1 MWPSLPAGRAC
12 TFSLGFV
19 FRSLRLCGRGNAAMA
34 QLIARDAARSEYD
47 PDLEAAAAA
56 AATPIAIHPVTGAFA
71 DPTHERAFA
80 AHIVMMVLNISIIAW
95 AASSKDPA
103 VWLIAIVWVVL
114 MSLGLIGRVRIHQW
128 DDTVRAQRVG
138 ARIWTALV
146 VGSIAGDVIGLR
158 LATPATCEA
167 ATSVYDGIYGGLS
180 IAWIVLL
187 NGTHGMGFAHKFGL
201 FCSVPLECFCYI
213 GACSLGW
220 MHLPASVGA
229 SFAAF
234 GLAHLAEMHARHS
247 YADKQ
252 RLEGK
257 QRRLEVQIHAETA
270 ESRRLEERNEQLRA
284 EKERLMYDVQRRGNP
299 LDDDDARSAIRR
311 GLQAGPS
318 PSYHRADSTDSRET
332 GTSALSDSPLPSL
345 PPGPPSSSAGK
356 SSESGKSGE
365 GMGGSDR
372 EGMVDRAA
380 LSRAPPQARVPTWEA
395 LDAQLYA
402 ERAQKTATEPRTA
415 CLASAEADRHGPPP
429 SSKVCR
435 TSAAATPAAP
445 LPPRPASR
453 QAEIDE
459 LLDRRC
465 AEMAA
470 ASTAELAG
478 ARRARGTKREA
489 AGGEVAQVKAGAGK
503 ASGSAAAGRARAAK
517 RPTTEQE
524 DIEQLQSWQRSTDPI
539 YVDARARLAAAE
551 ALMDAVDGVRR

>member
-1 MWPSLPAGRAC
+1 
-12 TFSLGFV
+12 
-19 FRSLRLCGRGNAAMA
+19 MA

-80 AHIVMMVLNISIIAW
+80 AHFFRLCFGAHIVIMVLNISIIAW
-95 AASSKDPA
+95 AASSKDPS
-103 VWLIAIVWVVL
+103 VWLIAGVWVIL

-146 VGSIAGDVIGLR
+146 VGSIASDIVGLR

-167 ATSVYDGIYGGLS
+167 AASVYDDIYGGLS

-201 FCSVPLECFCYI
+201 ICAVPLEYFCYI
-213 GACSLGW
+213 VACSLGW
-220 MHLPASVGA
+220 MHLPAYVCA

-234 GLAHLAEMHARHS
+234 GLAHLAEMHVRHS

-257 QRRLEVQIHAETA
+257 QRRLEVQINAETA

-415 CLASAEADRHGPPP
+415 SLATAEADRHGPPP
-429 SSKVCR
+429 SSTVCR

-459 LLDRRC
+459 LLDRKC

-470 ASTAELAG
+470 ASTTEQAG

-489 AGGEVAQVKAGAGK
+489 AGGEVAQVKAGVGK
-503 ASGSAAAGRARAAK
+503 ASAAKAAAGRARAAK
-517 RPTTEQE
+517 KPTTEQE

-551 ALMDAVDGVRR
+551 SRRGAD